1 MNIIQITPGAG
12 AMYCGGC
19 FRDNALVAALRKL
32 GHSTLMMPLYLP
44 LTLDEADQSE
54 GTPIFFGGINVY
66 LEQKSK
72 WFRDAP
78 NWLHRLFASPFLL
91 KQAAGFAGKT
101 RPQDLGALTLS
112 MIQGEEGNQARELD
126 QLIDWLKANQ
136 KPDVISLSNALL
148 IGMARRLKKELGVP
162 IVCSLQGEDS
172 FLDSLPISHREL
184 VWKTLSERAAD
195 VDLFIAPSKYF
206 GELMSKRLGIPADRI
221 RVIYNG
227 INLEGYEEVQGS
239 KFEVQSLNAPTLGY
253 FARMCPEKG
262 LDILVDAFIAL
273 KKRNEFKNLKLKIGG
288 GCGPSDEPFVAKMRD
303 RLSANNLSG
312 DVEFFPNLTRAA
324 KQDFFKSLTLFSVP
338 APYGEAFGLY
348 IIEALA
354 SGIPVV
360 QPRQAS
366 FPELIEATGGG
377 LLCEPNS
384 ASLAET
390 IAQLLSNPAQLRSLG
405 EAGRKVVQENFSVE
419 KMARQTVAVF
429 SRLPRI

>member
-1 MNIIQITPGAG
+1 MF
-12 AMYCGGC
+12 CGGC

-54 GTPIFFGGINVY
+54 GTPIFFSGINVY
-66 LEQKSK
+66 LEQKSP
-72 WFRDAP
+72 WFRNAP

-91 KQAAGFAGKT
+91 RQAAGFAGKT

-172 FLDSLPISHREL
+172 FLDSLPVSHRERA
-184 VWKTLSERAAD
+184 WKTLAERAAE
-195 VDLFIAPSKYF
+195 VDLFIAPSRYF
-206 GELMSKRLGIPADRI
+206 AELMGRRLGLSANRI

-227 INLEGYEEVQGS
+227 INLEGYEKTRNAEPGTGS
-239 KFEVQSLNAPTLGY
+239 FPTLGY

-273 KKRNEFKNLKLKIGG
+273 RKKKQGNDLKLRIGG
-288 GCGPSDEPFVAKMRD
+288 GCGPSDEPFVEQLRNKLNANGL
-303 RLSANNLSG
+303 LS

-324 KQDFFKSLTLFSVP
+324 KQEFFQSLTLFSVP

-348 IIEALA
+348 VIEAMA

-360 QPRQAS
+360 QPRHAA
-366 FPELIEATGGG
+366 FPELVEATGGG
-377 LLCEPNS
+377 LICEPNS
-384 ASLAET
+384 DSLADA
-390 IAQLLSNPAQLRSLG
+390 IAQLLANPAHLRSLG
-405 EAGRKVVQENFSVE
+405 ESSRKTVQEKFSVE
-419 KMARQTVAVF
+419 TMAAETAEVFAQVAREF
-429 SRLPRI
+429 SIANRRPGI